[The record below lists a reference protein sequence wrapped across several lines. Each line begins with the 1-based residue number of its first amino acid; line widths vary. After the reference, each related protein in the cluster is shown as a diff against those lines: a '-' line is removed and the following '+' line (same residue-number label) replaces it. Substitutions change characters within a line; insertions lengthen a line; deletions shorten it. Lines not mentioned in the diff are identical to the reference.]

1 MAIFQVETSI
11 FRRLN
16 QHVGIKLL
24 NHQFERFHG
33 DVSSSAV
40 ASGSGTGGA
49 APNLVTCVDRNLFPG
64 FDDVVPISSCLNC
77 SISWGVAI
85 RPHTPVYIYIYTC
98 VYVYRYRHVYI
109 YVYVY
114 IYICMCICICI
125 CICSIRIHIYIHMYT
140 YTHIHIY
147 LHIYGNVYTHIHMYI
162 YIYDYIYMI
171 IYI

>member
-1 MAIFQVETSI
+1 MREGINQTTSSSLQDHQWFPHYHMFDSETPQKTLLIDGWILWKPQCCWWNHMKWMAIFQVETSI

-85 RPHTPVYIYIYTC
+85 RPHTPVYIYIHMC
-98 VYVYRYRHVYI
+98 V
-109 YVYVY
+109 
-114 IYICMCICICI
+114 CI
-125 CICSIRIHIYIHMYT
+125 
-140 YTHIHIY
+140 
-147 LHIYGNVYTHIHMYI
+147 
-162 YIYDYIYMI
+162 
-171 IYI
+171 